1 MAENNEGVNRMMEK
15 FALLADAMENIYPQ
29 GKGVVVFELNEDD
42 FDLTQKEMLIPI
54 NVSSQFKVDISGTEF
69 HFILME
75 EPKDSISDKS

>member
-29 GKGVVVFELNEDD
+29 GRGVVVFELNEDD
-42 FDLTQKEMLIPI
+42 FNLTQKEMLIPT

-69 HFILME
+69 IFLKRELLNDETDTI
-75 EPKDSISDKS
+75 

>member
-42 FDLTQKEMLIPI
+42 FNLTQKEMLIPI

-69 HFILME
+69 IFLKRELLNDETDTI
-75 EPKDSISDKS
+75 

>member
-1 MAENNEGVNRMMEK
+1 MMEK

-69 HFILME
+69 IFLKRELLNDETDTI
-75 EPKDSISDKS
+75 

>member
-29 GKGVVVFELNEDD
+29 GRGVVVFELNEDD
-42 FDLTQKEMLIPI
+42 FNLTQKEMLIPT

-69 HFILME
+69 IFLKRE
-75 EPKDSISDKS
+75 LLSDETNTI